1 LKDLLVMKF
10 GGTSVGSAERMRV
23 AARLSAEQRQK
34 RPVVIVVSAMSGITD
49 VLLETTKHAEAGD
62 RVGRDENIR
71 ILEER
76 HLRACSEL
84 LAPAKQKL
92 VVAGIRELIGEFQR
106 ITHGML
112 MLNDRPPRSVDEA
125 IAIGERLS
133 ALLIAACLNAQGTA
147 AEAVNAA
154 ELIVTDAVF
163 GSASPLMPQTT
174 QKARKRLLPLL
185 RRGVL
190 PVVTGFNGATADG
203 RPTTLGRG
211 GSDFSA
217 SILSAA
223 LGARELWIWT
233 DVDGIMTADPRLVPD
248 AAVLQEVTYREAA
261 ELAYNGAKVL
271 HPRTL
276 APLVESQI
284 PVWSKN
290 SFNPQKPGTKIVP
303 RISTSNGA
311 RAVTSL
317 ARVALISLEPAHAT
331 LPGAHVMARALDAL
345 ARANVE
351 VMSLSSSSYRQSFCF
366 LVRSEELEKTVE
378 ALEAALALELAHGY
392 LRPVDVN
399 NEVGL
404 LAVVGEGMQ
413 GTPGLA
419 GRIFTAISRERVNI
433 IAIAQGS
440 SELTI
445 SIVVRRQG
453 LEAAVRAVHAE
464 CGMGKQEG
472 NSRRRVRAGKPQ
484 AHSAKAG
491 GSNRGK
497 T

>member
-1 LKDLLVMKF
+1 LKNLLVMKF
-10 GGTSVGSAERMRV
+10 GGTSVGSAERMQV
-23 AARLSAEQRQK
+23 AVRLSAEQRKK
-34 RPVVIVVSAMSGITD
+34 RPVVIVVSAMSGVTD
-49 VLLETTKHAEAGD
+49 LLIETTKHAEAGD
-62 RVGRDENIR
+62 RAGLEANVRK
-71 ILEER
+71 LEER
-76 HLRACSEL
+76 HNQASREL
-84 LAPAKQKL
+84 LPRAAQKPVL
-92 VVAGIRELIGEFQR
+92 AGIRELVGEFQR
-106 ITHGML
+106 IVLGML

-133 ALLIAACLNAQGTA
+133 ALIIAASLNSQGA
-147 AEAVNAA
+147 KAEAVNAA

-163 GSASPLMPQTT
+163 GSASPLMEQTSA
-174 QKARKRLLPLL
+174 KARPRLAPLI

-203 RPTTLGRG
+203 RATTLGRG

-217 SILSAA
+217 SILSAV

-233 DVDGIMTADPRLVPD
+233 DVDGIMTADPHLVPD
-248 AAVLQEVTYREAA
+248 AAVLDQVTYREAA

-276 APLVESQI
+276 APLVESHI

-290 SFNPQKPGTKIVP
+290 SFSPEKPGTKIVP
-303 RISTSNGA
+303 RLPVTNGA
-311 RAVTSL
+311 RAVTSM

-331 LPGAHVMARALDAL
+331 LPGAHVMARALDAM
-345 ARANVE
+345 AGANVE
-351 VMSLSSSSYRQSFCF
+351 VLSLSSSSYRQSFCF
-366 LVRSEELEKTVE
+366 LVRSEELEKTLE
-378 ALEAALALELAHGY
+378 ALESALALELAHGY
-392 LRPVDVN
+392 LRPIDVN

-419 GRIFTAISRERVNI
+419 GRIFTAISRERINI

-445 SIVVRRQG
+445 AIVVRRDG
-453 LEAAVRAVHAE
+453 LESAVRAVHAE
-464 CGMGKQEG
+464 CDMGRLKEG
-472 NSRRRVRAGKPQ
+472 KRQKAKGK
-484 AHSAKAG
+484 G
-491 GSNRGK
+491 
-497 T
+497 